1 MNEFVNKN
9 LLFYDKILLIQ
20 RNAARKRA
28 AFCLYAVHST
38 GDDILL
44 QSCGQIHEIIAVA
57 ADADDEIFVLLRL
70 LLCREEIIGGMGN
83 PVHTEARAELA
94 RQGIPCPNHRATQL
108 IKGDYLKYDL
118 FIGMERVNMLNMAR
132 IFGMEES
139 PKVKKLLDFAGGG
152 DVADPWYTDR
162 FDVAFQDIKRG
173 CEALLNALLKGAL

>member
-1 MNEFVNKN
+1 MFKLVFVCHGNICRSPMAEAVMKALVKEKGLEKEF
-9 LLFYDKILLIQ
+9 LIES
-20 RNAARKRA
+20 RA
-28 AFCLYAVHST
+28 TS
-38 GDDILL
+38 
-44 QSCGQIHEIIAVA
+44 
-57 ADADDEIFVLLRL
+57 
-70 LLCREEIIGGMGN
+70 REEIIGGMGN

-118 FIGMERVNMLNMAR
+118 FIGMDRVNMLNMAR